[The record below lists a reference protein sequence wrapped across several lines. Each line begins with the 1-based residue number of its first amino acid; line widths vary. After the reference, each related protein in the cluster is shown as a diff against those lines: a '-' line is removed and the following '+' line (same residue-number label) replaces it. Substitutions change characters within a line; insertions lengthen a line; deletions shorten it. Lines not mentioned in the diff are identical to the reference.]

1 MPGWG
6 SRWRLEHRRTLAV
19 RTARGVWAAP
29 KRGHQWKQRM
39 GALSRWQRSFE
50 FPTSPPQRAV
60 FGFDHGVGHPLL
72 LLCNAKAHNHR
83 KSEGFKHL
91 DNYSEWPKVAD
102 VVIEAVWNTPN
113 KEYLKLKETL
123 TGSVVRLQTSDQM
136 LSETF
141 WNHYHN
147 RDFAL
152 RG

>member
-1 MPGWG
+1 M
-6 SRWRLEHRRTLAV
+6 V
-19 RTARGVWAAP
+19 RNV
-29 KRGHQWKQRM
+29 
-39 GALSRWQRSFE
+39 
-50 FPTSPPQRAV
+50 
-60 FGFDHGVGHPLL
+60 
-72 LLCNAKAHNHR
+72 
-83 KSEGFKHL
+83 GFKHL